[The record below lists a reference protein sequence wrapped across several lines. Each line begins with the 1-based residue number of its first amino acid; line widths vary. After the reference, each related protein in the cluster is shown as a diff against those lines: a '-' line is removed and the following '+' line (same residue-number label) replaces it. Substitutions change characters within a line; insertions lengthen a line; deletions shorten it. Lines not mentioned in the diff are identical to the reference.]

1 MRQLVLQSCGHTVVT
16 ATTAEQALSLFQLAQ
31 FDLVVADYF
40 LGSETGEDLAQK
52 LKLQRPHVGVLM
64 LSGSPDVAT
73 TAADAFLVKGGSPRS
88 LIDAVEEL
96 LELADRRREQ
106 SGRKGRRRKSKPTGE
121 IFSNRDKRGRR

>member
-1 MRQLVLQSCGHTVVT
+1 MANILCVDDSEIGLFVRQLVLESCGHTVVT

-40 LGSETGEDLAQK
+40 LGSKTGEELAQK

-64 LSGSPDVAT
+64 LSGSPDVAS

-88 LIDAVEEL
+88 LIDAIEGL
-96 LELADRRREQ
+96 LEGGEQ
-106 SGRKGRRRKSKPTGE
+106 KARAVGA
-121 IFSNRDKRGRR
+121 

>member
-1 MRQLVLQSCGHTVVT
+1 LANILCVDDSEMGLFVRQLVLQSCGHTVVT
-16 ATTAEQALSLFQLAQ
+16 ATSAEQALSLFQLAH

-40 LGSETGEDLAQK
+40 LGNETGDELVQK

-88 LIDAVEEL
+88 LIDAVTEL
-96 LELADRRREQ
+96 LEGGEQ
-106 SGRKGRRRKSKPTGE
+106 KARAIGA
-121 IFSNRDKRGRR
+121 

>member
-1 MRQLVLQSCGHTVVT
+1 VPLANILCVDDSELGLFVRQLVLQSCGHTVVT

-40 LGSETGEDLAQK
+40 LGSETGEDLARK

-64 LSGSPDVAT
+64 LSGSPDVAIS
-73 TAADAFLVKGGSPRS
+73 AADAFLVKGGNPRS

-96 LELADRRREQ
+96 LGAGEQ
-106 SGRKGRRRKSKPTGE
+106 KARAIGA
-121 IFSNRDKRGRR
+121 